1 VLRQS
6 LFAICLLFAVRILP
20 FPCYSLSAGRWR
32 AKRDT
37 RNLGKSQRQAPVQI
51 SNPTRRDIIRHGLAA
66 SALVLAPSR
75 LFSAIEGL
83 SESQAR
89 ERPWLAAAL
98 KAERW
103 LTAAAIHGTNGISW
117 PADPQNPKSVSTDL
131 YNGMAGVVLFYLE
144 LHNATKD
151 ESALKMARG
160 GADFL
165 VASLPDETGNAPM
178 GLYTGIAGTAI
189 VLSYAHSVTGDE
201 RYQKAI
207 DRALLLLQRG
217 ARVNSSGVEWNDST
231 DIISGSAG
239 IGLALISLSRQKTI
253 DARQLAALTGDRL
266 IERSQVVD
274 DGRVWLISP
283 QMPRNY
289 PNFSHGTAGVS
300 YFLTYLSGLT
310 GSRGHLEAALA
321 GERYLNSIAT
331 ATPNGGRMIYHSMPG
346 NDQLY
351 YLSWCHG
358 PAGTA
363 RLYRA
368 LSSVTRDPTWDVRV
382 RQLALGIQHM
392 KVPERSP
399 GFWNNISQCCGNCGV
414 SDFFLAMYRQSGDAS
429 HLTYAEDIGHDTLAR
444 ATADGDG
451 MKWIQA
457 EHRVRPELL
466 VAQTG
471 LMQGAAGVGLAMLH
485 LDGAR
490 AGRKR
495 LVVLPDD
502 PF

>member
-1 VLRQS
+1 MRKPHVS
-6 LFAICLLFAVRILP
+6 
-20 FPCYSLSAGRWR
+20 
-32 AKRDT
+32 
-37 RNLGKSQRQAPVQI
+37 
-51 SNPTRRDIIRHGLAA
+51 RRDIVRHGLAA
-66 SALVLAPSR
+66 SALAFAPSR
-75 LFSAIEGL
+75 LFSAFEGL
-83 SESQAR
+83 SERQAKD
-89 ERPWLAAAL
+89 RPWLAAAL

-103 LTAAAIHGTNGISW
+103 LTASAIHGANGISW
-117 PADPQNPKSVSTDL
+117 PADPKNPKSVSPDL

-151 ESALKMARG
+151 ENALKMARG

-165 VASLPDETGNAPM
+165 VASLPDEPGNAAM
-178 GLYTGIAGTAI
+178 GLYTGIAGTAV
-189 VLSYAHSVTGDE
+189 VLSYVHSVTGDE
-201 RYQKAI
+201 RYQMGL
-207 DRALLLLQRG
+207 DRALSLLKKG
-217 ARVNSSGVEWNDST
+217 ARSNGLGVEWNDST

-239 IGLALISLSRQKTI
+239 IGLALISLSKQRTI
-253 DARQLAALTGDRL
+253 DARQLAALAGDRL
-266 IERSQVVD
+266 IERSQVVA
-274 DGRVWLISP
+274 DGRTWLISP

-300 YFLTYLSGLT
+300 YFLTHLSGLT
-310 GSRGHLEAALA
+310 GSKGHLEAALA
-321 GERYLNSIAT
+321 GERYLSSIAT
-331 ATPNGGRMIYHSMPG
+331 ETPNGGRMIYHSTPG

-368 LSSVTRDPTWDVRV
+368 LGGVTRDRKWDVRV
-382 RQLALGIQHM
+382 KELALGIQHM

-399 GFWNNISQCCGNCGV
+399 GFWNNISRCCGNCGV
-414 SDFFLAMYRQSGDAS
+414 SDFFIAMYRQSGDAS

-471 LMQGAAGVGLAMLH
+471 LMQGAAGIGLAMLH

-490 AGRKR
+490 VGRNR

>member
-1 VLRQS
+1 MH
-6 LFAICLLFAVRILP
+6 P
-20 FPCYSLSAGRWR
+20 
-32 AKRDT
+32 D
-37 RNLGKSQRQAPVQI
+37 
-51 SNPTRRDIIRHGLAA
+51 NPSRRDVIRHGLTA
-66 SALVLAPSR
+66 SALAFVPSR
-75 LFSAIEGL
+75 LFSAIEDLGVP
-83 SESQAR
+83 QVPG
-89 ERPWLAAAL
+89 RPWLAAAL

-103 LTAAAIHGTNGISW
+103 LTACAIQGTNGISW
-117 PADPQNPKSVSTDL
+117 PADPTTPKSVSPDL

-151 ESALKMARG
+151 PAALQMARG

-165 VASLPDETGNAPM
+165 VSSLPDEEGAPM
-178 GLYTGIAGTAI
+178 GLYTGVAGTAV
-189 VLSYAHSVTGDE
+189 VLSYVHYVTGDE
-201 RYQKAI
+201 RYQKGLA
-207 DRALLLLQRG
+207 RALSLLQKG
-217 ARVNSSGVEWNDST
+217 ARRNGLGVEWNDST

-239 IGLALISLSRQKTI
+239 VGLALLSLSKQKAI
-253 DARQLAALTGDRL
+253 NAHQLAAQAGDRL
-266 IERSQVVD
+266 IERSQVVG
-274 DGRVWLISP
+274 DGRTWLISP

-300 YFLTYLSGLT
+300 YFLTHLSGTT
-310 GSRGHLEAALA
+310 GFKGHLEAALA
-321 GERYLNSIAT
+321 GERYLQSIAT
-331 ATPNGGRMIYHSMPG
+331 TTPNGGQMVYHSTPG
-346 NDQLY
+346 NDQLF

-368 LSSVTRDPTWDVRV
+368 LGAITRDPKWDARV

-399 GFWNNISQCCGNCGV
+399 GFWNNVSRCCGNCGV
-414 SDFFLAMYRQSGDAS
+414 SDFFIAMYRQSGEAR
-429 HLTYAEDIGHDTLAR
+429 HLAYAEEIGHDTLRR
-444 ATADGDG
+444 ATPDGDG
-451 MKWIQA
+451 LKWIQA

-471 LMQGAAGVGLAMLH
+471 LMQGAAGVGLAMLN

-490 AGRKR
+490 EGRKR